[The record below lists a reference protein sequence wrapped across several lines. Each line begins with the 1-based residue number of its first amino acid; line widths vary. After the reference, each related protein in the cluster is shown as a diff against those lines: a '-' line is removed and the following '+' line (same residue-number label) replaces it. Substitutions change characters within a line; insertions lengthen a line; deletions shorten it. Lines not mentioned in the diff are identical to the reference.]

1 MLWCLFDVMEEF
13 VLLFVRL
20 LSSQRGLY
28 FWNSLM
34 TLILKQAKVKLHSA
48 SNLRLQITVSY
59 WLWNIL
65 SLSLLLNLF
74 LMFLCI
80 ILSLYSSSVCSLAYG
95 SHTILNLFTFNAD
108 YAYSS

>member
-34 TLILKQAKVKLHSA
+34 TLSLILKQAKVKLHSA

-74 LMFLCI
+74 RMFLCI
-80 ILSLYSSSVCSLAYG
+80 ILSLYSSSVCSLAW
-95 SHTILNLFTFNAD
+95 FTHNFKPVHI
-108 YAYSS
+108 

>member
-1 MLWCLFDVMEEF
+1 MLWCLFDVTEEF

-65 SLSLLLNLF
+65 SLS
-74 LMFLCI
+74 CVTQ
-80 ILSLYSSSVCSLAYG
+80 SLPHVFVYYIKSL
-95 SHTILNLFTFNAD
+95 
-108 YAYSS
+108 